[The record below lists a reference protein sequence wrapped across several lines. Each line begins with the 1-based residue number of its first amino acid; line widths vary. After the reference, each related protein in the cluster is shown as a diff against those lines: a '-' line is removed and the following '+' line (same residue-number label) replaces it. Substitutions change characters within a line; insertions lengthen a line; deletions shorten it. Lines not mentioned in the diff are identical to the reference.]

1 MREILNILEEEMEDI
16 RANLSPQEWEG
27 FSKAL
32 GELAPE
38 LGKVSTYD
46 ELADVVDRLIG
57 VFEGYPYTRR
67 VIAGVPSQAFIE
79 PPPGKEKELLELA
92 NRLQAAIQNLSEEG
106 GSR

>member
-16 RANLSPQEWEG
+16 RANLSPEEWEG
-27 FSKAL
+27 FTKAL

-57 VFEGYPYTRR
+57 VFERYPYTRR
-67 VIAGVPSQAFIE
+67 VIADFPSQAFIGA
-79 PPPGKEKELLELA
+79 PSGKEKELLELV
-92 NRLQAAIQNLSEEG
+92 NRLQAEIQRLK
-106 GSR
+106 